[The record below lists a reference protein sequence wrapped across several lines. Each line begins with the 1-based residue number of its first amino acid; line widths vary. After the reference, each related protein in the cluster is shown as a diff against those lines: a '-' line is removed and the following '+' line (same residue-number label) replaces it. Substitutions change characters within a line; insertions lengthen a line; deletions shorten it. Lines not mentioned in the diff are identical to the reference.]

1 MSSIK
6 GLGSDVEEFANFL
19 FEAFCRTLP
28 LNSAALREYKR
39 KSADAQREMV
49 KKRLDAFF
57 AMAHEERE
65 RRRLGIIGRARVAY
79 ALQKRMLE
87 AGYPHQLTKQ
97 ILLALLMAA
106 FVRARV

>member
-1 MSSIK
+1 M
-6 GLGSDVEEFANFL
+6 DEFADQL

-39 KSADAQREMV
+39 KSADDQREIV
-49 KKRLDAFF
+49 RKRLDAFL
-57 AMAHEERE
+57 ATAREERQ

-97 ILLALLMAA
+97 ILLALLMSA
-106 FVRARV
+106 FVRARA